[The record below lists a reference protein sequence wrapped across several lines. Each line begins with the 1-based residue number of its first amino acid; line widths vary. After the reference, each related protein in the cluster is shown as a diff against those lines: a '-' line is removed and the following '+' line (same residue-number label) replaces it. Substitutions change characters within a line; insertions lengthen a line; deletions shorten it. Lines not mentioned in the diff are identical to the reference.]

1 MSDCYENEGKIETVI
16 SYDRPE
22 KVSYENNFE
31 NRKTN
36 LIRVNRSNKIVDASI
51 LPVVLNLNPR
61 SLYNKQSEFRT
72 LVEQTDVGV
81 CCLSESWD
89 RSHVAGSRRIADV
102 LNIDGYK
109 WVQNVVQR
117 TKKGGKP
124 ASKISVQML
133 SQCQLVLRQCGPF

>member
-22 KVSYENNFE
+22 KASYENNFE
-31 NRKTN
+31 NQKRN

-109 WVQNVVQR
+109 WVQVG
-117 TKKGGKP
+117 TE
-124 ASKISVQML
+124 
-133 SQCQLVLRQCGPF
+133 CGPEN

>member
-1 MSDCYENEGKIETVI
+1 MIGQK
-16 SYDRPE
+16 
-22 KVSYENNFE
+22 KASYENNFE
-31 NRKTN
+31 NQKRN
-36 LIRVNRSNKIVDASI
+36 LIRVNRSNKILDASI

-109 WVQNVVQR
+109 WVQHVVQR

-124 ASKISVQML
+124 AILVNNNLFHIKDLCPEL